1 MVARKTNM
9 TTEYS
14 FPPAVLS
21 RGVSQHPHGAS
32 RAGQR
37 VGGQLAPQ
45 EEARPLRGGTGGGGR
60 QVKVGRRAQNG
71 QGVLPRPI
79 DRLFRDI

>member
-1 MVARKTNM
+1 MVARKTHM

-45 EEARPLRGGTGGGGR
+45 EEARLIRHRGGGSRGGR
-60 QVKVGRRAQNG
+60 QVKEGLR
-71 QGVLPRPI
+71 I
-79 DRLFRDI
+79 